1 MKRTELEKGKSNANA
16 TWTDIMT
23 MQKTVLPHFA
33 VCMKNT
39 GYPSSL
45 ELHKIYR
52 VIPDEDAAEDGDIR
66 VVDESGEDY
75 LYPAKWFAELKLPQE
90 VQESLMHV
98 A

>member
-1 MKRTELEKGKSNANA
+1 MAKVNP
-16 TWTDIMT
+16 TWTDT
-23 MQKTVLPHFA
+23 MKRKKAISPHFA
-33 VCMKNT
+33 VCIKNT

-52 VIPDEDAAEDGDIR
+52 VIPDDDAAEDGDIR

-75 LYPAKWFAELKLPQE
+75 LYPATWFAELKLPQE
-90 VQESLMHV
+90 IQKSLMHV

>member
-1 MKRTELEKGKSNANA
+1 MKRKSVTA
-16 TWTDIMT
+16 
-23 MQKTVLPHFA
+23 PHFA

-39 GYPSSL
+39 DYPSSL

-52 VIPDEDAAEDGDIR
+52 VIPDEAAAEDGDIR

-75 LYPAKWFAELKLPQE
+75 LYPAAWFAELKLPQA
-90 VQESLMHV
+90 VQKSLLQT